1 MAERIRV
8 SSAEEDKRIEITLIL
23 RRYRSKVAEYQAC
36 RDLYNQLFP
45 SGTQT
50 LSDMPA
56 HRSDSF
62 EPERWAQ
69 RRWDQRSRM
78 EQSLQGMLDAL
89 TDVERMLDVLEGD
102 YKTVLIRRYLLNE
115 SYETIAERL
124 NYSDR
129 QIYRMH
135 NKAINLLVKK
145 EAICRKL

>member
-1 MAERIRV
+1 MKSRSYCADTDPRWLNTRLAV
-8 SSAEEDKRIEITLIL
+8 TCITSFFHLEH
-23 RRYRSKVAEYQAC
+23 RRYQTCLRTGLTASSRNDGRRE
-36 RDLYNQLFP
+36 DGI
-45 SGTQT
+45 SG
-50 LSDMPA
+50 LAWS
-56 HRSDSF
+56 
-62 EPERWAQ
+62 
-69 RRWDQRSRM
+69 SRCK
-78 EQSLQGMLDAL
+78 GMLDAL

-135 NKAINLLVKK
+135 NKAINVLVKK